1 MYKYTWS
8 FLPKYT
14 WSFLPSAGSPRPQ
27 AQLIYMMQLYL
38 HVRNVKQLAYMYMC
52 TCTNVPLVKAISSKI
67 GSGPMASST
76 YYAALLNNLPPLQ

>member
-52 TCTNVPLVKAISSKI
+52 TCT
-67 GSGPMASST
+67 SGEGDIKQDRKWSYS
-76 YYAALLNNLPPLQ
+76 YG